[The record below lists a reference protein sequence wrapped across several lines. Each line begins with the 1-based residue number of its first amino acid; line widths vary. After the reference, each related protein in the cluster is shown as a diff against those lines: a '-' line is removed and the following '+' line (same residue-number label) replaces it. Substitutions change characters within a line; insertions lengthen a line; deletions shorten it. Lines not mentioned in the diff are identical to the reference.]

1 MCRLYADTSRD
12 PCGCDQTLLDYTVE
26 TFDKVVTS
34 GQFRVLKPRCSVG
47 SPMLFALYRSNVVQM
62 SVLGYA
68 ICAAIITACVDD
80 PPPKLLRLQDLT
92 DRARQ
97 AVCNE
102 IGSIKSKPAFDPVH
116 FPAATSE
123 DPVEVDLDWGSRAM
137 RVCIFP
143 RIR

>member
-1 MCRLYADTSRD
+1 MYETCADCLQT
-12 PCGCDQTLLDYTVE
+12 PHETPVHGCDQTLLDYTVE

-34 GQFRVLKPRCSVG
+34 GQFRVLKPRCSAG

-123 DPVEVDLDWGSRAM
+123 DPVEVDLD
-137 RVCIFP
+137 
-143 RIR
+143 